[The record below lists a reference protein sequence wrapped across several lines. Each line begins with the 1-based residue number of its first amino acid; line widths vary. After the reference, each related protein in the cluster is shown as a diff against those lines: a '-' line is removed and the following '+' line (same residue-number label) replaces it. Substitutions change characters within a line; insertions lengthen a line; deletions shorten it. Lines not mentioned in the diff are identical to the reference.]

1 MAKNCNAILGHYQQ
15 FHLSVLVPRRL
26 PPREGDAIRRTLAAK
41 NFRVRLLRTIRVL
54 FRQYRSLRDAT
65 PNVSV

>member
-1 MAKNCNAILGHYQQ
+1 MPKNLMIEQ

-26 PPREGDAIRRTLAAK
+26 SPQEGDAMRRTLAGK

-54 FRQYRSLRDAT
+54 FRGYKSLRHAT
-65 PNVSV
+65 PDVSV